1 MGFRGQYHP
10 VHIVCDMDR
19 VRSNMFWEKNVNFE
33 NFMVSWHGLEPGLT
47 PLLQRS
53 NPLTNA
59 LIDNLTHS
67 LALYMNALVRYDQR
81 YR

>member
-1 MGFRGQYHP
+1 MGFGGQYHP

-19 VRSNMFWEKNVNFE
+19 VRSNIMFCEKNVNFE
-33 NFMVSWHGLEPGLT
+33 NFIVSCHGLEPGLH

-59 LIDNLTHS
+59 LIEN
-67 LALYMNALVRYDQR
+67 
-81 YR
+81 